1 MEELNPVNVESSVR
15 GKVLQVKSSSEAHEL
30 LKRLPDKSIKNVSSG
45 VPRSEKN
52 VDKSIKNV
60 SSGVPRSEKN
70 VDKSIK
76 NVSSG
81 VPRSE
86 KNVDKSIKNVSSG
99 VPQSEKKD
107 KNSDCKKSD
116 VNHENSE
123 SLLSKG
129 KEHDS
134 VKINDKESL
143 IKSDSKSKDNKFS
156 ELLKENNSNFGD
168 CKSNAIVKKE
178 STSKVEQKRGKNAS
192 EQLDARTKNSNGSS
206 DKEKDNTISNSIS
219 SSLCKDND
227 RKNRK
232 RKISCDK
239 KDRPPHSTRERTP
252 DRQTNK
258 EKSPLTPRCKRA
270 ALRERN
276 KSEPH
281 PDNQNVESKLE
292 EEKIYNSKESKHQHW
307 LNIAK
312 LDRRK
317 SRKRSRSRDRSRSRS
332 PSGDNNFTSR
342 VRQRR
347 DNSRELRSKR
357 LRNEFV
363 SARSRRPSS
372 RLQSRLSDRRE
383 KIQDKSRRN
392 GKTVETRNCRDRKSS
407 SNERP
412 HEKRSSRRENNKER
426 SNSKESCE
434 YPAGKAILPVENS
447 KTLFKDSEKSSNP
460 KQKEAITDIRKD
472 VCGIQTDGKWSTV
485 PANEKENI
493 SKSDLLESTNNDN
506 SSLPKIDC
514 KEKNPNELIQSKYEL
529 NKLNPCPISP
539 SNDAQLV
546 SMSTDMHNSQ
556 KDSRTDLISG
566 IKLQKHDSST
576 TKDICN
582 SEREMPKSSTK
593 SVLPKCDVK
602 SPVNSHSK
610 QRKWVVSSRTPVKK
624 FIHGCDISPN
634 LEHSTGGRKVE
645 HSTGDQKV
653 EHSTGD
659 QKVEH
664 SSGDRKVEHSSG
676 DRKVEHPSGGRKVE
690 HSSGGRKVEHSSGDR
705 KVEHSSGDRKVEHST
720 GGQKVEDSTGGRK
733 VEHSTGGRK
742 VEHSS
747 GGQKVEHSSG
757 GQKVE
762 HSSGGRKVEDSTGG
776 RKVEHSTGGRKV
788 EYSSGGRKVAKDFSS
803 DAPSDG
809 NIYNTTFEGHF
820 KSPDKGNKDCPSN
833 FSEKDKKNCNASK
846 SNNSPC
852 KENLDKPDSVL
863 TSQKELQ
870 DNSELEEGEIRDSE
884 EDELPMS
891 EVPMSE
897 SITGVTFNEL
907 SMREYPNIDDSCSTL
922 FGPQFNKVVSRQN
935 DLISVLNS
943 LKDKYK
949 KATPEKRPWKL
960 HKISPVK
967 NPVRESCSSDE
978 YRIVS
983 FDNVLRKN
991 NGSEGPNE
999 GPCKNILLTTG
1010 DLSNDKQPRD
1020 PRLVRRVRPT
1030 PVRDDLDSST
1040 LSQTQHVEY
1049 VPLKSY
1055 SLQQKES
1062 KVINSKVVSFQN
1074 SVAKVIEKNC
1084 EEEQIVKDCS
1094 EEVESDDERDIDSSD
1109 STESDDSDSSGL
1121 SESSFIVP
1129 EDNAAESASKIINSH
1144 VKNFSH
1150 LEKIKKDRIQ
1160 KARKN
1165 CDDFNTSWF
1174 GSPAKNTRS
1183 KSPIKAASRVT
1194 RNTSAKFQN
1203 SFKIPKI
1210 ESMKQNITFKS
1221 SVSSS
1226 PKKSSPDITASS
1238 SDKNENCP
1246 NISDKN
1252 ENCPNISEI
1261 SVVDGSK
1268 ATLSSDSSDKTSSS
1282 SSSSS
1287 SGASSSS
1294 SGASTSSGSSV
1305 IGTSVENKPPTSFNE
1320 GMFSDKTINNEQTVV
1335 QKSTYIKSIFS
1346 DDSSESPKKAKKNE
1360 SKSPKNA
1367 KVPRMQRKFQE
1378 SPKNAKKNRIEKKK
1392 EENPPN
1398 QSKSRTS
1405 KETQSLLLKCFGPDS
1420 SSSDTTS
1427 LDSKVNKINKNK
1439 NCIGSIFNRS
1449 DQQSVLTSG
1458 SSQSQ
1463 TVSNQDA
1470 IFISPELCHNKITN
1484 SSNCE
1489 SQVPW
1494 PHFLSVTP
1502 LKLISPIPP
1511 TPTNKGDVTSDEV
1524 SPDPL
1529 PAPPSRSSLH
1539 SKETQSKDTFSSTS
1553 ELSSN
1558 SDIIGKAPVV
1568 RRKIS
1573 RVKSKRLS
1581 ASSTEQLKVVT
1592 LVHEESNKSTLIA
1605 TSNDRSNV
1613 TSNDRNANENTIQD
1627 QISPAAK
1634 QNVLTHSVPS
1644 PPNKPHSIKTPTIQN
1659 IRKRLLATP
1668 ETGYVPGKVV
1678 IVKSSPCAVGETNP
1692 LLVPKTVKI
1701 IKRRRLVSQPKTE

>member
-1 MEELNPVNVESSVR
+1 MNPVNVESSVR
-15 GKVLQVKSSSEAHEL
+15 GKILQVKSSSEAHEL

-45 VPRSEKN
+45 VPRSEK
-52 VDKSIKNV
+52 
-60 SSGVPRSEKN
+60 
-70 VDKSIK
+70 
-76 NVSSG
+76 
-81 VPRSE
+81 
-86 KNVDKSIKNVSSG
+86 
-99 VPQSEKKD
+99 KD
-107 KNSDCKKSD
+107 KNSDCKRSD
-116 VNHENSE
+116 VNHENSD

-129 KEHDS
+129 REQDS

-143 IKSDSKSKDNKFS
+143 IKSDSKDNKSS
-156 ELLKENNSNFGD
+156 ELLKENNSNFDD
-168 CKSNAIVKKE
+168 CKSNTCPKKE
-178 STSKVEQKRGKNAS
+178 STSKVEQKRGNHSS
-192 EQLDARTKNSNGSS
+192 EQLDAPSKNFNGCS
-206 DKEKDNTISNSIS
+206 DKEKGNAISNSSS
-219 SSLCKDND
+219 SSLCKDNG
-227 RKNRK
+227 RKSRK

-239 KDRPPHSTRERTP
+239 KDRPSHSTRERTP

-276 KSEPH
+276 KSDPR
-281 PDNQNVESKLE
+281 PDDQNFESKLE
-292 EEKIYNSKESKHQHW
+292 EEKTKESKHQHW

-317 SRKRSRSRDRSRSRS
+317 SRKRPRSRDRSRSRS
-332 PSGDNNFTSR
+332 PSGDNNFASR

-357 LRNEFV
+357 PRNEFV
-363 SARSRRPSS
+363 SARSRRPRQPVSNQPKISRESKLLDPSS
-372 RLQSRLSDRRE
+372 RLQSRLSNRRE
-383 KIQDKSRRN
+383 KIEVKSQRN

-412 HEKRSSRRENNKER
+412 YEKRSGRRENNKER

-460 KQKEAITDIRKD
+460 KQKETIADIRK
-472 VCGIQTDGKWSTV
+472 VACGIQTDGKWSTV

-493 SKSDLLESTNNDN
+493 SKSNLPESTNNDN
-506 SSLPKIDC
+506 SSQPKIDC
-514 KEKNPNELIQSKYEL
+514 KEKNPNELIQRRYEL

-539 SNDAQLV
+539 SNDVL
-546 SMSTDMHNSQ
+546 MSTSQPGTDVHNSQ
-556 KDSRTDLISG
+556 KFSCTDLISG
-566 IKLQKHDSST
+566 IEPQKHDSST
-576 TKDICN
+576 TKDIPLCN
-582 SEREMPKSSTK
+582 SETEMPKSSTK
-593 SVLPKCDVK
+593 TVLPECDVK

-634 LEHSTGGRKVE
+634 LEHSSGGRKVE
-645 HSTGDQKV
+645 HST
-653 EHSTGD
+653 
-659 QKVEH
+659 
-664 SSGDRKVEHSSG
+664 
-676 DRKVEHPSGGRKVE
+676 
-690 HSSGGRKVEHSSGDR
+690 
-705 KVEHSSGDRKVEHST
+705 
-720 GGQKVEDSTGGRK
+720 
-733 VEHSTGGRK
+733 
-742 VEHSS
+742 
-747 GGQKVEHSSG
+747 G

-776 RKVEHSTGGRKV
+776 RKVEDSTGGRKVEDSTGGRKVEDSTGGRKVEHSTGGRKV
-788 EYSSGGRKVAKDFSS
+788 EHSTGGRKVEHSTGGRKVEHSFGGRKVVKDSSS

-809 NIYNTTFEGHF
+809 KIYNTTFDEHF
-820 KSPDKGNKDCPSN
+820 KSPDNGNKDSN
-833 FSEKDKKNCNASK
+833 FSEKDKKNCNA

-884 EDELPMS
+884 EDEFPMS

-967 NPVRESCSSDE
+967 NPVREHCSSDE

-999 GPCKNILLTTG
+999 EPCKNILLNTG

-1074 SVAKVIEKNC
+1074 SVTKAIEKNC

-1246 NISDKN
+1246 NIS
-1252 ENCPNISEI
+1252 EI
-1261 SVVDGSK
+1261 SVVDGPK
-1268 ATLSSDSSDKTSSS
+1268 ATLSSDSSDKTSSSS

-1360 SKSPKNA
+1360 SESLKNA

-1398 QSKSRTS
+1398 HSKSARTS

-1427 LDSKVNKINKNK
+1427 LDCKINKIYKNK
-1439 NCIGSIFNRS
+1439 SCIGSIFNRS

-1470 IFISPELCHNKITN
+1470 IFKSPEPCHKITN

-1529 PAPPSRSSLH
+1529 PPPPSRSSLH
-1539 SKETQSKDTFSSTS
+1539 SKETKSKEIQSKDDCLQPFSSTS

-1558 SDIIGKAPVV
+1558 SDIVGKAPVV

-1592 LVHEESNKSTLIA
+1592 LVHEEKNTFSA
-1605 TSNDRSNV
+1605 TSNDRNANDRSNV

-1627 QISPAAK
+1627 QISSK

-1644 PPNKPHSIKTPTIQN
+1644 PPHKPHSIKTPTIQN

-1701 IKRRRLVSQPKTE
+1701 IKRRRLVSQPTDI